1 MKRFTQLIFTMVLVL
16 VLGMSMATAQPVFVA
31 GPAISVATSG
41 GVSGANGGFA
51 WGDLNGDGILDLFV
65 PSNIVFINNVASF
78 APVASSA
85 TVNIP
90 INNNS
95 TGLLLADF
103 NGDGI
108 LDLFTTNSG
117 TPSAGLLYNNAGVF
131 TAATGT
137 GDLASAGVAGTN
149 FQGASA
155 APIDHSNYLSLCWPG
170 TFTGVGGNGS
180 VPAGGGIWLL
190 KGGPTGFTNIGRGS
204 GSVSSSVLTDFENST
219 IGDKLPSLGWG
230 ATDDSSLIATDPLG
244 GTNKVLKN
252 SIANYNSAPVVAIT
266 LPAGQTLANYTK
278 FIFKAY
284 WAQGDVGYKDIWVE
298 ASQTLPTG
306 HAAYDATSPTYLGKW
321 NRAAMG
327 STAWEYDTV
336 NIPNTKNFSGT
347 FYIDF
352 GISCAG
358 TGNVGGT
365 GVKTVWYAD
374 DVTLVGTRAGTG
386 LAIDTTLSFESWDVR
401 FFDANNDGY
410 MDLFMPGMRNGFSRI
425 DTGSSGARKGCV
437 LFLNDGTGK
446 FIIPTAA
453 TVGRTLYS
461 IGAGNVAST
470 VGDTGIIVDD
480 TVRHF
485 SAIGEQWG
493 DLNNDGIEDLFF
505 NGLNANDNLDGN
517 GNFVCNIILYGKGDG
532 TFTYKWDGVH
542 VVANN
547 GIVQNN
553 AQRASSIGD
562 YNNDGWADIYTAHT
576 FGPQHL
582 YRNTGDGM
590 FTDDAT
596 ADLLTTGGARAGQ
609 LVDYDNDGF
618 LDIFMYTGGAA
629 SLQKNNGNTNKW
641 FGIKPVGNGNN
652 KSAIGARFTIWIGG
666 KRQIRD
672 IRAEGGSAG
681 MGGTLRANFGLGTAT
696 AIDSIVA
703 VWPDGVRQLWP
714 GNAFTINSYNTI
726 IEGSVYLLGPVTSR
740 PSWAAG
746 DTAVASSNTFKWNN
760 VSGGTMGVKYLVQIG
775 TSKAM
780 TTLLQSFTALTD
792 TFKVT
797 KVPLASKLYWRVAG
811 LSGNITGAF
820 SAVDSFQ
827 TNMTRATTVPRKLSP
842 TTNQLHLPIRP
853 TLVSSSTP
861 EAYIYHFQVD
871 TLNKYAARDTL
882 TGAARFTGLVFNDST
897 TVTDTTKLM
906 SALTPGRKYF
916 WRVRGWNAAGASA
929 FSSVDS
935 FTIQYLPLATT
946 LVYPAHNQADA
957 RADTL
962 VLKVQKVDADSMYVF
977 QTWTFTSAGQAFR
990 SDTTK
995 QNPTFTLT
1003 GLLNRAKYYWK
1014 VQVGNQAGWGPF
1026 TAVDSF
1032 TTVIELASVP
1042 TGSSPRN
1049 TTAEPRRTK
1058 FVWGKAANAVWYHL
1072 QVATTNFNS
1081 PSDIV
1086 EDVTKIQDTT
1096 YTINDTLIAATLY
1109 YWHVSSID
1117 LGGETAFS
1125 SSSHFTTG
1133 TTVGVVEA
1141 INGVPQV
1148 FALMQNY
1155 PNPFN
1160 PSTAISYELPKT
1172 SVVKLYIYDVLGRVV
1187 ANLVDGVQS
1196 ANRYRV
1202 EWNPSRLS
1210 SGVYFCRIQAHSQDG
1225 SADFTSVKKL
1235 LYMK

>member
-1 MKRFTQLIFTMVLVL
+1 MVLVL
-16 VLGMSMATAQPVFVA
+16 VLGMSTSNAQEAGGVVFGA
-31 GPAISVATSG
+31 GPTISVATSG

-51 WGDLNGDGILDLFV
+51 WADLNGDGILDVFI
-65 PSNIVFINNVASF
+65 PANIVFFNNISSF
-78 APVASSA
+78 APAVSTA

-95 TGLLLADF
+95 TGALLADF
-103 NGDGI
+103 NGDGV
-108 LDLFTTNSG
+108 LDLFTTNGGSPG
-117 TPSAGLLYNNAGVF
+117 SGLLYNINGVF
-131 TAATGT
+131 TPATGT
-137 GDLASAGVAGTN
+137 GDLASAGVTGEV

-170 TFTGVGGNGS
+170 TFTGVAGNGA

-190 KGGPTGFTNIGRGS
+190 KGGPTGFTNIGRGA
-204 GSVSSSVLTDFENST
+204 TTAN
-219 IGDKLPSLGWG
+219 LG
-230 ATDDSSLIATDPLG
+230 
-244 GTNKVLKN
+244 
-252 SIANYNSAPVVAIT
+252 
-266 LPAGQTLANYTK
+266 
-278 FIFKAY
+278 
-284 WAQGDVGYKDIWVE
+284 
-298 ASQTLPTG
+298 
-306 HAAYDATSPTYLGKW
+306 
-321 NRAAMG
+321 
-327 STAWEYDTV
+327 
-336 NIPNTKNFSGT
+336 
-347 FYIDF
+347 
-352 GISCAG
+352 
-358 TGNVGGT
+358 
-365 GVKTVWYAD
+365 
-374 DVTLVGTRAGTG
+374 
-386 LAIDTTLSFESWDVR
+386 IDTTLSHESWDVR

-410 MDLFMPGMRNGFSRI
+410 MDLLMPSFRNGFARI

-453 TVGRTLYS
+453 TLGRPIYS

-493 DLNNDGIEDLFF
+493 DLNNDGIEDLVL
-505 NGLNANDNLDGN
+505 NGLGATDNLDGN
-517 GNFVCNIILYGKGDG
+517 GNYVADVILYGKGDG

-547 GIVQNN
+547 QLVQNTG
-553 AQRASSIGD
+553 QRAISIGD
-562 YNNDGWADIYTAHT
+562 YNNDGLADIYTCLNGGA
-576 FGPQHL
+576 QHL
-582 YRNTGDGM
+582 YKNMGDGT
-590 FTDDAT
+590 FTDEAT
-596 ADLLTTGGARAGQ
+596 DLLTVNGARAAQ

-629 SLQKNNGNTNKW
+629 TLEKNKGNTNHW
-641 FGIKPVGNGNN
+641 IGFNPVGTGHNM
-652 KSAIGARFTIWIGG
+652 SAIGAKFTVWTGG
-666 KRQIRD
+666 KQQIRV
-672 IRAEGGSAG
+672 ISAEGGSAG

-696 AIDSIVA
+696 AIDSVSA
-703 VWPDGVRQLWP
+703 VWPDGVRQTWP
-714 GNAFTINSYNTI
+714 GNAFTINSYVSI
-726 IEGSVYLLGPVTSR
+726 IEGSVYLAAPTTSR
-740 PSWAAG
+740 PSYAAG
-746 DTAVASSNTFKWNN
+746 DTSVASSNTFKWNN
-760 VSGGTMGVKYLVQIG
+760 VTGGTVGVKYLLQIG

-780 TTLLQSFTALTD
+780 TSLLQSFTALTD

-797 KVPLASKLYWRVAG
+797 KVPLASKMYWRVAG
-811 LSGNITGAF
+811 LSGNIQGAY

-827 TNMTRATTVPRKLSP
+827 TNKTPATTVPRKLSP
-842 TTNQLHLPIRP
+842 TTNQLHLPKQP
-853 TLVSSSTP
+853 TLVCSSTP
-861 EAYIYHFQVD
+861 EAYIYHFQLD
-871 TLNKYAARDTL
+871 TVNKFAARDTL

-906 SALTPGRKYF
+906 SALTPGRIYY

-929 FSSVDS
+929 YSSVDS

-962 VLKVQKVDADSMYVF
+962 VFKVQKVDADSMYVF
-977 QTWTFTSAGQAFR
+977 QTWTYTSAGQAFR

-1003 GLLNRAKYYWK
+1003 GLANRARYYWK
-1014 VQVGNQAGWGPF
+1014 VQVGNQAGWSAF
-1026 TAVDSF
+1026 TPIDSF
-1032 TTVIELASVP
+1032 TTVIELANIPNAV
-1042 TGSSPRN
+1042 SPKN
-1049 TTAEPRRTK
+1049 TLAEPRRTK
-1058 FVWGKAANAVWYHL
+1058 FVWSKATNAIWYHL
-1072 QVATTNFNS
+1072 QVATTNFAS
-1081 PSDIV
+1081 SSDIV
-1086 EDVTKIQDTT
+1086 EDVTIQTDTT
-1096 YTINDTLIAATLY
+1096 YTIKDTLTAATLY
-1109 YWHVSSID
+1109 YWHVSSVNND
-1117 LGGETAFS
+1117 GEGAFS
-1125 SSSHFTTG
+1125 ASSHFTTG

-1141 INGVPQV
+1141 INEVPKV
-1148 FALMQNY
+1148 FTLMQNY

-1160 PSTAISYELPKT
+1160 PSTTISYDLPKT

-1187 ANLVDGVQS
+1187 ANLVDEVQA